1 MKEIV
6 IISGK
11 GGTGKTSIT
20 ASFAYL
26 GGKDLIVAD
35 CDVDAADMHLLMAPD
50 FAETQAFKSGN
61 VSVINPDQCT
71 LCGRCFDVCR
81 FDAISRSE
89 NSYTID
95 PIACEGCG
103 YCARVC
109 PVQAISIEYPEV
121 GNLFISQIR
130 TGTTM
135 VHARLGIG
143 ADNSGKLVAK
153 VKETAKRLAEEQNKK
168 AVIVD
173 GSPGIG
179 CPVVSS
185 LSGASYVVLVTE
197 PTVSGFH
204 DLKRVYDLVHTF
216 HINAGCIINKADL
229 NHTILQ
235 SLKTYLAKEGIEV
248 LGEIP
253 YDEEFTS
260 AMTQGK
266 TVIEYSQKIGTLL
279 SRSWNKILG
288 NIDNAKGAPLHSI
301 KDSEESSPIRGT
313 MEEEEPS

>member
-50 FAETQAFKSGN
+50 FAQSQAFRSGQL
-61 VSVINPDQCT
+61 SVIDPEQCIA
-71 LCGRCFDVCR
+71 CGRCLDVCH
-81 FDAISRSE
+81 FDAVSQGAE
-89 NSYTID
+89 SYTID

-109 PVQAISIEYPEV
+109 PVQAIGTEYPEV

-153 VKETAKRLAEEQNKK
+153 VKETAKRLGDEQSKQ
-168 AVIVD
+168 AIIVD

-185 LSGASYVVLVTE
+185 LSGAHYVVLVTE

-204 DLKRVYDLVHTF
+204 DLKRVYELVHTF
-216 HINAGCIINKADL
+216 HIRAGCIINKADL
-229 NHTILQ
+229 NDAV
-235 SLKTYLAKEGIEV
+235 LKELKAYLKKEGIDV

-253 YDEEFTS
+253 YDEEFTA

-266 TVIEYSQKIGTLL
+266 TVIEYSFKIGQIL
-279 SRSWNKILG
+279 SVSWENIKHNVGIQRS
-288 NIDNAKGAPLHSI
+288 H
-301 KDSEESSPIRGT
+301 E
-313 MEEEEPS
+313 